1 VEVLGHMSKE
11 GAFEVYKIEEIK
23 ERVPKLFGVPTGVEG
38 LDNLFFKMEF
48 EGDKSVKK
56 PLGGYPYLSVLNITG
71 VADTGKSLMVEQFAV
86 RQAYDGYNTIFVTV
100 ETPKEFVVQS
110 LQYRATA
117 MGLDFERVEKHL
129 FIVDAASNHRLREN
143 IDYLLDTLAYG
154 IREYNV
160 KSVVIDSV
168 TGLYEAKE
176 VLARSIVRRVYNFLK
191 KWRQTSLLVSQKR
204 SASEEMTAEAAGGY
218 GVAHIV
224 DGTLVLYKKL
234 IMSKYDVSTF
244 GLPVGS
250 VIRLFRIDGCRM
262 SGHDTRTYVMD
273 ITEEGLVKLISPLDE
288 FIKKHGKK
296 K

>member
-1 VEVLGHMSKE
+1 MSRE
-11 GAFEVYKIEEIK
+11 GSFEVYLVSDIK
-23 ERVPKLFGVPTGVEG
+23 EKVPRLFGVPTGVEG
-38 LDNLFFKMEF
+38 LDNLFFKVEF
-48 EGDKSVKK
+48 EDGKSIKK

-71 VADTGKSLMVEQFAV
+71 VADTGKSLMAEQFAV
-86 RQAYDGYNTIFVTV
+86 RQASDGYNTIFVTV

-117 MGLDFERVEKHL
+117 MGLDFEKVQNHL
-129 FIVDAASNHRLREN
+129 FIIDAASNHRLRED

-154 IREYNV
+154 IREYSV
-160 KSVVIDSV
+160 KSVVIDSI

-176 VLARSIVRRVYNFLK
+176 VLARSIVRKVYNFLK

-224 DGTLVLYKKL
+224 DGTIVLYKKL
-234 IMSKYDVSTF
+234 ILSKYDVSTF
-244 GLPVGS
+244 GLPIGS

-262 SGHDTRTYVMD
+262 SGHDTRTYVME
-273 ITEEGLVKLISPLDE
+273 ITEEGLVKLVSPLEE
-288 FIKKHGKK
+288 FIRRHERPS
-296 K
+296 